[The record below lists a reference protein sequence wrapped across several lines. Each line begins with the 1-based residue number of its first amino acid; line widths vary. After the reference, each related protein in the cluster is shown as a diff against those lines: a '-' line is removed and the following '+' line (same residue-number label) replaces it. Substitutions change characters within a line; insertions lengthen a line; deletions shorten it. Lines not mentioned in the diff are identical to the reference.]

1 MKTLRV
7 ALAGNPNCGK
17 STLFNCMTGMAE
29 AEGNYPGVTVGTALG
44 RVRRGD
50 RTLELTDLP
59 GMYGT
64 RPSSPDEELAV
75 KALLAGSFDAV
86 VSVLDSTNPERGL
99 AMTLQLLHMGR
110 RVVVALNM
118 MDEARRSGTAPDSTA
133 LSRLLGV
140 PVIETCG
147 RTCAGTDE
155 LLNAVLEVC
164 SRNPEPRRISFGDE
178 LDRHLRDISRLIPPS
193 RVPAAPSFLAASLL
207 EGSEAAWRLVRHSLG
222 GETSARVAHAVE
234 RASKEIAKVFGETPD
249 MVVTRARHGIA
260 MGLARECVPGIFRR
274 STGPDLTRRI
284 DDVLLSRLWG
294 IPVFAAVMFATFWLT
309 FSASAPLAGLVGS
322 LFELLGGAAAD
333 VLPPGALPSL
343 VRDGVVGG
351 VGGVLQFLPGITV
364 LLLVMTLLED
374 SGYMA
379 RAAFLT
385 DGLMHRVGLHGRS
398 FIPLLLGFGCT
409 VPALMATRALD
420 DRRDRLATML
430 VLPLMSCGA
439 RLPVYILLIQAF
451 YPGRQGAMVAMLYA
465 AGAVLALMLAGLLR
479 RTVLAGRD
487 AAFVMELP
495 PYRLPTL
502 RSVLKH
508 VWLRAKHYLA
518 KAGTVILGFSVLLW
532 FLSYYPVPRPGL
544 DGALPSG
551 AQRLEQS
558 YAGRIGRL
566 LEPLTEPLGFDWRMN
581 TAMLGAM
588 GAKELFIS
596 QTAIL
601 HSLEGGGHGNIAS
614 ALRARYAPATGLA
627 AMFFILVSPPCVA
640 ALAVL
645 RKESGGWRWVVLQFT
660 LLTLLAWLAGF
671 AAVNLAG

>member
-29 AEGNYPGVTVGTALG
+29 AEGNYPGVTVDTAVG
-44 RVRRGD
+44 RIRRGD
-50 RTLELTDLP
+50 RLLEMTDLP

-75 KALLAGSFDAV
+75 RALLAGSFDVV
-86 VSVLDSTNPERGL
+86 VSVLDSTNLERGL
-99 AMTLQLLHMGR
+99 AMTIQLLHMGR

-118 MDEARRSGTAPDSTA
+118 IDEARRAGSAPDSA
-133 LSRLLGV
+133 VLSRLLGV
-140 PVIETCG
+140 PVVETCG
-147 RTCAGTDE
+147 RTCAGTEE
-155 LLNAVLEVC
+155 LLQAVLTV
-164 SRNPEPRRISFGDE
+164 SSANPRPRRISFGDE
-178 LDRHLRDISRLIPPS
+178 LDRQLVDIAAQIPPS
-193 RVPAAPSFLAASLL
+193 RVPAAPAYLAASLL
-207 EGSEAAWRLVRHSLG
+207 EGSEAAWRLVQLSLG
-222 GETSARVAHAVE
+222 RETSARIAHAVE
-234 RASKEIAKVFGETPD
+234 KASKEIARVFGETPD
-249 MVVTRARHGIA
+249 LVVTRARHGIA
-260 MGLARECVPGIFRR
+260 RGVVRECIPGIVRR
-274 STGPDLTRRI
+274 STDRDLTRRI

-294 IPVFAAVMFATFWLT
+294 IPVFAAVMYATFWLT
-309 FSASAPLAGLVGS
+309 FRASAPLAGLVGS
-322 LFELLGGAAAD
+322 LFEALGGIAAD
-333 VLPPGALPSL
+333 VLPPGALSSL
-343 VRDGVVGG
+343 VRDGVMGG
-351 VGGVLQFLPGITV
+351 VGGVLQFLPGMTV
-364 LLLVMTLLED
+364 LFMVMTLLED

-385 DGLMHRVGLHGRS
+385 DGFMHRVGLHGRS

-409 VPALMATRALD
+409 VPALMATRALE

-465 AGAVLALMLAGLLR
+465 AGAALALGLAGLLR
-479 RTVLAGRD
+479 KTVLAGRD

-508 VWLRAKHYLA
+508 VWLRVKHYLA
-518 KAGTVILGFSVLLW
+518 KAGTVILAFSALLW
-532 FLSYYPVPRPGL
+532 LLSYFPVPRPGL
-544 DGALPSG
+544 GGAMPSG
-551 AQRLEQS
+551 AERLEQS

-601 HSLEGGGHGNIAS
+601 LSLEDGGNESISS

-660 LLTLLAWLAGF
+660 FLTLLAWLAGF
-671 AAVNLAG
+671 AAVRLAG